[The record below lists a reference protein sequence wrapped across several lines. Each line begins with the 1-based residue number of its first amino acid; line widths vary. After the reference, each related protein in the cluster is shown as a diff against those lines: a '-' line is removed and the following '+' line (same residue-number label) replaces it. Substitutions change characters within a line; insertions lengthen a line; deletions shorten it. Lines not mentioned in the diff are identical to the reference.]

1 MTKGRTTGEL
11 QAMALRRKKNAKS
24 ALVQGIALICGLI
37 IITPVLYCLSIS
49 FMKVSD
55 ILSRPPKLVPSE
67 LYLGNY
73 ITAWTK
79 SRIPRYLLNSLFVSL
94 VCSIVRII
102 TASLAGYGFAFLD
115 FKGKNLLFTLVLGTM
130 LIPGDV
136 ILTSNYFTVSQMG
149 LVNTYL
155 GIMIL
160 YFVSANNIFMM
171 RQHFLTVSK
180 TLREAAQIDG
190 CSDLRFY
197 FQILLPISMPTLVT
211 VFISSFIS
219 TWNMYLWPL
228 IVANSSNEM
237 RTVQIGLKTLN
248 FAEQT
253 SYGGTM
259 AGAMIILIPTLV
271 VFMLFQRK
279 IVSGMTAGSEKG

>member
-130 LIPGDV
+130 LSPGDV

-248 FAEQT
+248 FAEET

>member
-1 MTKGRTTGEL
+1 MSRRNTTRHILSAAKKREAAADTVI
-11 QAMALRRKKNAKS
+11 QIVAL
-24 ALVQGIALICGLI
+24 LLGLFVVI
-37 IITPVLYCLSIS
+37 PVIYCLIVS

-55 ILSRPPKLVPSE
+55 ILSVPPKLWPSE

-73 ITAWTK
+73 ITAWSK
-79 SRIPRYLLNSLFVSL
+79 SRIPRYLLNSLIVSL
-94 VCSIVRII
+94 VCSIVRIF
-102 TASLAGYGFAFLD
+102 TASLAGYGFAFMN
-115 FKGKNLLFTLVLGTM
+115 FKGKNLLFSLVLGTM

-136 ILTSNYFTVSQMG
+136 ILTSNYFTVSKLG

-180 TLREAAQIDG
+180 SLREAAQLDG
-190 CSDLRFY
+190 CSDFGFY
-197 FQILLPISMPTLVT
+197 ARILIPVSMPTFVT

-228 IVANSSNEM
+228 LVANSSNEM

-248 FAEQT
+248 FAEEA
-253 SYGGTM
+253 SYGGVM
-259 AGAMIILIPTLV
+259 AGAMIILIPTLI
-271 VFMLFQRK
+271 VFMIFQKR

>member
-1 MTKGRTTGEL
+1 MMDKKSTNYLMGLSAK
-11 QAMALRRKKNAKS
+11 RKKQAS
-24 ALVQGIALICGLI
+24 ELVVPVIALICGILI
-37 IITPVLYCLSIS
+37 IIPVLYCISIS

-55 ILSRPPKLVPSE
+55 ILSRPPKLLPSE
-67 LYLGNY
+67 LFLGNY

-79 SRIPRYLLNSLFVSL
+79 SRIPRYLLNSLIVSL
-94 VCSIVRII
+94 VCSIMRII
-102 TASLAGYGFAFLD
+102 TASLAGYAFAFMD
-115 FKGKNLLFTLVLGTM
+115 FKGKGLLFTLVLGTM

-160 YFVSANNIFMM
+160 YFVSANNVFMM
-171 RQHFLTVSK
+171 RQHFMTLSK
-180 TLREAAQIDG
+180 SLRDAAQVDG
-190 CSDLRFY
+190 CGDLRFY
-197 FQILLPISMPTLVT
+197 LQILLPISMPTLVT

-228 IVANSSNEM
+228 IVANASNEM

-248 FAEQT
+248 FAEET

-259 AGAMIILIPTLV
+259 AGAMIILIPTLI

>member
-1 MTKGRTTGEL
+1 MMKRTTGEL
-11 QAMALRRKKNAKS
+11 QTMAYKRRKNAKS
-24 ALVQGIALICGLI
+24 ALVQIIALICGLI
-37 IITPVLYCLSIS
+37 VIIPVLYCISIS
-49 FMKVSD
+49 FMRVSD
-55 ILSRPPKLVPSE
+55 ILSRPPKLLPTQPSLE
-67 LYLGNY
+67 NY

-79 SRIPRYLLNSLFVSL
+79 SRIPRYLLNSLLVSL
-94 VCSIVRII
+94 VCSVMRII

-115 FKGKNLLFTLVLGTM
+115 FKGKNLLFALVLGTM

-160 YFVSANNIFMM
+160 YFVSANNIFML

-180 TLREAAQIDG
+180 TLREAAQLDG

-197 FQILLPISMPTLVT
+197 LRILMPISTPTLVT

-228 IVANSSNEM
+228 LVANSSNEM
-237 RTVQIGLKTLN
+237 RTVQIGLKTLS
-248 FAEQT
+248 FAEET

-259 AGAMIILIPTLV
+259 AGAMIILIPTLI
-271 VFMLFQRK
+271 VFMFFQRK
-279 IVSGMTAGSEKG
+279 IVSGMTTGAVKG

>member
-248 FAEQT
+248 FAEET

>member
-1 MTKGRTTGEL
+1 MTKRTTGEL
-11 QAMALRRKKNAKS
+11 QLLAYKRKKAAKS
-24 ALVQGIALICGLI
+24 VLVQVITLICGLI
-37 IITPVLYCLSIS
+37 IILPVLYCISIS
-49 FMKVSD
+49 FMRVSD
-55 ILSRPPKLVPSE
+55 ILARPPKIFPSKPTWD
-67 LYLGNY
+67 NY

-79 SRIPRYLLNSLFVSL
+79 SRIPRYLLNSLLVSL
-94 VCSIVRII
+94 VCSVMRII

-115 FKGKNLLFTLVLGTM
+115 FKGKNILFTLVLGTM

-160 YFVSANNIFMM
+160 YFVSANNIFML
-171 RQHFLTVSK
+171 RQHFLTISK
-180 TLREAAQIDG
+180 TLREAAQLDG

-197 FQILLPISMPTLVT
+197 FRILMPISTPTLVT

-228 IVANSSNEM
+228 LVANSSNEM

-248 FAEQT
+248 FAEET

-259 AGAMIILIPTLV
+259 AGAMIILIPTLI
-271 VFMLFQRK
+271 VFMFFQRK
-279 IVSGMTAGSEKG
+279 IVSGMTAGAVKG

>member
-24 ALVQGIALICGLI
+24 ALVQVIALLCGLV
-37 IITPVLYCLSIS
+37 IITPVLYCLAIS

-55 ILSRPPKLVPSE
+55 ILSRPPKLIPSE

-94 VCSIVRII
+94 VCSVVRII
-102 TASLAGYGFAFLD
+102 TASLAGYGFAFLN
-115 FKGKNLLFTLVLGTM
+115 FRGKNLLFTLVLGTM

-160 YFVSANNIFMM
+160 YFVSANNVFMM

-197 FQILLPISMPTLVT
+197 FQILMPISLPTLVT

-248 FAEQT
+248 FAEET

-259 AGAMIILIPTLV
+259 AGAMIILIPTLII
-271 VFMLFQRK
+271 FMMFQRK

>member
-37 IITPVLYCLSIS
+37 IITPVLNCLSIS

-136 ILTSNYFTVSQMG
+136 ILTVGAGDIYRAG
-149 LVNTYL
+149 EALV
-155 GIMIL
+155 
-160 YFVSANNIFMM
+160 
-171 RQHFLTVSK
+171 K
-180 TLREAAQIDG
+180 
-190 CSDLRFY
+190 
-197 FQILLPISMPTLVT
+197 
-211 VFISSFIS
+211 
-219 TWNMYLWPL
+219 
-228 IVANSSNEM
+228 
-237 RTVQIGLKTLN
+237 
-248 FAEQT
+248 
-253 SYGGTM
+253 
-259 AGAMIILIPTLV
+259 
-271 VFMLFQRK
+271 
-279 IVSGMTAGSEKG
+279 